1 MARYAG
7 AIDAKD
13 YAAIGTCFTEDALA
27 SYSSFS
33 EPLEGREAILA
44 HMRKALEPLAT
55 TQHIFGNF
63 IVDVDGDEARASC
76 AIIAQHLGSGDAS
89 ENYYLSGGQYSLR
102 LQKPDGEWKIA
113 WASAREVWS
122 IGDRSL
128 LPQTG

>member
-13 YAAIGTCFTEDALA
+13 YAGIGACFTDDAEA

-44 HMRKALEPLAT
+44 HMRRALEPLAT

-63 IVDVDGDEARASC
+63 IVDVEGDGARASC

-89 ENYYLSGGQYSLR
+89 EAHYLSGGQYSLTLR
-102 LQKPDGEWKIA
+102 KQDGEWRIA
-113 WASAREVWS
+113 RASAREVWS
-122 IGDRSL
+122 MGDRSL
-128 LPQTG
+128 LPQAN